1 MRVEEQDVLAV
12 TDPGIDA
19 SMTALF
25 DVSAKLREEALL
37 GTLLT
42 SFVIVLLGLGM
53 ISFNRDVKKLVIVPI
68 VREDRDLAHT
78 PNVLPD
84 RRFFD
89 RRGCFCLCARSA

>member
-1 MRVEEQDVLAV
+1 MDVLTVA
-12 TDPGIDA
+12 DLGKDA

-25 DVSAKLREEALL
+25 DVSARLREEALL

-68 VREDRDLAHT
+68 VREMRGLLLPPCCSDRY
-78 PNVLPD
+78 
-84 RRFFD
+84 FFG
-89 RRGCFCLCARSA
+89 RRGCFCLCERSA